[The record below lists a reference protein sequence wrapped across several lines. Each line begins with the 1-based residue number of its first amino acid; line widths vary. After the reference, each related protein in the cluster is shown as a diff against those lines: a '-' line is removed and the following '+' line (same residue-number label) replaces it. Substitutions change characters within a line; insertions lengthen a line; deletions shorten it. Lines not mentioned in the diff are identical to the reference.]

1 MESPPRSS
9 PRSLLRT
16 LEVTGL
22 GYLGV
27 VVVAVLI
34 WSTPQRLQAVIVGGV
49 IALANFRLW
58 EWFGEGLLAKQP
70 RRQRQ
75 VATQMLVKISV
86 PFVMIALVLW
96 GFKIDGLGFLLGLST
111 IVASVFVYALYR
123 AMNIWRQTQ

>member
-1 MESPPRSS
+1 M
-9 PRSLLRT
+9 
-16 LEVTGL
+16 
-22 GYLGV
+22 
-27 VVVAVLI
+27 
-34 WSTPQRLQAVIVGGV
+34 GGV